1 MARNKRRSRS
11 RPGTTSLPPLTAPP
25 VPPDPRHLAV
35 CRTDGR
41 FVREINPADISE
53 LIRRPGQ
60 FVWFDVQDP
69 QESDAALLR
78 EEFGFHPLA
87 IEDATRHHERPKVDQ
102 YEGYY
107 LLVFYTLGYS
117 DELGQLVTQPMN
129 LFIGANYLVSVHN
142 GPVPAI
148 EETIRRWQRNEEG
161 IAWDAGALL
170 YALLDAIVDDYFP
183 VIDRLAERVETI
195 EEQIF
200 ERFDQSAMQDVFSLK
215 RDLLNVRRIV
225 APERDVLN
233 ILIRR
238 EVPIFTAGT
247 VVYLQDVYDHL
258 LRVTDS
264 IDTYRD
270 LLSSALDAFLSV
282 QSNQLNQVV
291 KVLTVTSI
299 VLMACAL
306 IAGIYGMNFEHMPE
320 LGWRFGYPFA
330 LGLMVVVSVGLV
342 LFFRWRRWL

>member
-1 MARNKRRSRS
+1 MARHKRHKQAQRV
-11 RPGTTSLPPLTAPP
+11 TTSLPPLTAPP

-35 CRTDGR
+35 CRTNGR
-41 FVREINPADISE
+41 FVHTVNPADISE
-53 LIRRPGQ
+53 LIRQPGQ

-102 YEGYY
+102 YDGYY
-107 LLVFYTLGYS
+107 LLVFYALSYS
-117 DELGQLVTQPMN
+117 DDLGRLVTQPMN
-129 LFIGANYLVSVHN
+129 LFIGANYLVSVHH
-142 GPVPAI
+142 GPMPAL
-148 EETIRRWQRNEEG
+148 EATIQRWRRNEEG
-161 IAWDAGALL
+161 ITWDVGTLL

-183 VIDRLAERVETI
+183 VIDRLAERVGTI

-200 ERFDQSAMQDVFSLK
+200 EHFDPSAMQAVFTLK
-215 RDLLNVRRIV
+215 RDLLSVRRIV

-238 EVPIFTAGT
+238 EVPIFSAGA

-258 LRVTDS
+258 IRVTDS

-282 QSNQLNQVV
+282 QSNQLNQIV
-291 KVLTVTSI
+291 KVLTITSI

-306 IAGIYGMNFEHMPE
+306 IAGIYGMNFEYMPE
-320 LGWRFGYPFA
+320 LSWRYGYPFA
-330 LGLMVVVSVGLV
+330 LGLMALISVALV